1 MPSATQAVRR
11 CEGWLR
17 SHQVQGS
24 TEVLVITGRGNQSIG
39 GIAIVRGAIEKLL
52 FALHRKGIVASHSE
66 HNPGAFVVRLASL
79 RSLAEAAPRRRDRA
93 TTSRKSTALHGLA
106 PKTTALLRDLAE
118 RSLHALGVTLSD
130 AGIADEMQRHLRL
143 LTPGLPASGD
153 LEARLQ
159 AALRA
164 AIADYD

>member
-1 MPSATQAVRR
+1 M
-11 CEGWLR
+11 
-17 SHQVQGS
+17 
-24 TEVLVITGRGNQSIG
+24 ITGRGNQSIG

-52 FALHRKGIVASHSE
+52 FALHRKGIVASHRE
-66 HNPGAFVVRLASL
+66 HNPGAFVVTLASL
-79 RSLAEAAPRRRDRA
+79 RSLAEAAPRRRDRG
-93 TTSRKSTALHGLA
+93 TTSRKSTSLHGLA
-106 PKTTALLRDLAE
+106 SQTTDLLRDLAE

-130 AGIADEMQRHLRL
+130 PGIADEMQRHLRL

-153 LEARLQ
+153 MEARLQ